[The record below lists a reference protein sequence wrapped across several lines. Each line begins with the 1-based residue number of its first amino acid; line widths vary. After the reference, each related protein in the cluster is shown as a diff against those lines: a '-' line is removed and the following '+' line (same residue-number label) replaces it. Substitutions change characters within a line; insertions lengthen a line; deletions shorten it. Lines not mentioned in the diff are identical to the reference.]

1 MQTSL
6 SLSCKGAL
14 PPERDAY
21 MNETI
26 TEIKRLLQEVV
37 EHLKA
42 GTTADTRKA
51 VTKLE
56 RIATQ
61 ASTLAQTIQAAR
73 R

>member
-1 MQTSL
+1 
-6 SLSCKGAL
+6 
-14 PPERDAY
+14 

-26 TEIKRLLQEVV
+26 IEIKRLLQEVA

-51 VTKLE
+51 VAKLE
-56 RIATQ
+56 QIAAQ
-61 ASTLAQTIQAAR
+61 ASTLALTIQAAR